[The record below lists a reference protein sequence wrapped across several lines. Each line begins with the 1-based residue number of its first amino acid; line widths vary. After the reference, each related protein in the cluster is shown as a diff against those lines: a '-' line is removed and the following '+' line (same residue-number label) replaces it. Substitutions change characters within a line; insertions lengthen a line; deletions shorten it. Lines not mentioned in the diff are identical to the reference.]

1 MKKRLKKIILI
12 IILIVSLGG
21 IIGTIILAKKETSSK
36 KMTSD
41 RQIESI
47 EPPIMNNKD
56 FNSKHG
62 LKTKYILL
70 ITGFSIVFS
79 LDLLYL
85 IMSKNSEFYL
95 NRDKL
100 IIVKFCGSKKF

>member
-1 MKKRLKKIILI
+1 
-12 IILIVSLGG
+12 
-21 IIGTIILAKKETSSK
+21 
-36 KMTSD
+36 
-41 RQIESI
+41 
-47 EPPIMNNKD
+47 MNNKD
-56 FNSKHG
+56 FNSEHG

-85 IMSKNSEFYL
+85 IMSKNDKFYL

-100 IIVKFCGSKKF
+100 IIVKFCSPKKF

>member
-1 MKKRLKKIILI
+1 M
-12 IILIVSLGG
+12 SLGG
-21 IIGTIILAKKETSSK
+21 IIETAILAKKEASSK
-36 KMTSD
+36 KITSD
-41 RQIESI
+41 RQIENI

-85 IMSKNSEFYL
+85 IMSKN
-95 NRDKL
+95 
-100 IIVKFCGSKKF
+100 VK